1 MALPDPGSGSIENT
15 KFSSVGGGGGGGV
28 GVVVS
33 FLEQEKRTK
42 TIIRKNEPKV
52 FFCIMAISY
61 KIKKII
67 DFEQNKFFLMSK
79 SNCVR

>member
-28 GVVVS
+28 GVVS
-33 FLEQEKRTK
+33 FLEQEKRKK
-42 TIIRKNEPKV
+42 TIIKKIEPLV
-52 FFCIMAISY
+52 FFCIIAISY

-67 DFEQNKFFLMSK
+67 DFEQNKFFLMPI